1 MPANDKKKDELT
13 LDTTSPS
20 PPAPPSGGPP
30 PTTATTLNASAF
42 ALRASLTVYGSDPDF
57 GGVAPSWTDVSVRLA
72 ASAIL
77 HPRVSS
83 RPARRD
89 STLLAFE
96 PLPPPDTAVRV
107 PPSRAQPLSFLSS
120 RRSGSACRTST
131 TSARTA
137 CARRG
142 LSSRRG
148 VPSRSS
154 PPSTSTPA
162 RGTSFASTRARR
174 PPTSESSG
182 TASNPTLDPN
192 RHRETNRRR
201 LPRRRTP
208 LGSTPDRRV
217 VED

>member
-1 MPANDKKKDELT
+1 MYPGLIAGAQPCWFEAT
-13 LDTTSPS
+13 
-20 PPAPPSGGPP
+20 
-30 PTTATTLNASAF
+30 TTATTLNASAF